1 MFFVTFHQSVS
12 NVYAYDD
19 DGNLLNPHS
28 PNVLDKDGDELRGI
42 YLEAASGYLYVV
54 SGGKK
59 TSKVHC
65 YQGSGTSYKQLSDFI
80 SPKHAD
86 SIDHPFAVAFDGS
99 GNCYVSNQD
108 TNVVAALAVSSDG
121 LKGTPEAVAAYLSA
135 LYPAGEFLQGTLVAS
150 SQADLPNAPQTK
162 GVQAVP
168 ATLGGLAVAL
178 DKKQEKVQNSV
189 RDVAFYSLD
198 YGGSA
203 LPLLF
208 VADEAAGLVRVYDPV
223 TGQLLRSSNQLN
235 SPVHLLIAGGTIYVG
250 AGDEVLSSPVPN
262 PYDPDAPTW
271 VFTPVAL
278 SPAPGGA
285 VSGMAFDAA
294 GNFHIAVRTNNLVM
308 KYDAQ
313 FGNGVEWVS
322 TPMPDNPE
330 FLLYVAG

>member
-121 LKGTPEAVAAYLSA
+121 LKGTPEAVAASLSA
-135 LYPAGEFLQGTLVAS
+135 LYPAGGCVQG
-150 SQADLPNAPQTK
+150 
-162 GVQAVP
+162 VP

-262 PYDPDAPTW
+262 PYDPDAPPW

>member
-1 MFFVTFHQSVS
+1 MFFVTFHQTVA

-19 DGNLLNPHS
+19 DGNLLNPQS
-28 PNVLDKDGDELRGI
+28 PNVLDKDGDELRGV
-42 YLEAASGYLYVV
+42 YLESSSGYLYVV

-59 TSKVHC
+59 TSKVRC
-65 YQGSGTSYKQLSDFI
+65 YQGSGTSYSQLSDFV

-86 SIDHPFAVAFDGS
+86 SVDHPFALAFDDG

-121 LKGTPEAVAAYLSA
+121 QKGTPEAVASYLSA
-135 LYPAGEFLQGTLVAS
+135 LYPAGTFLQGTLVAS
-150 SQADLPNAPQTK
+150 SLSDLPNTPQTK

-168 ATLGGLAVAL
+168 ATLGGLAV
-178 DKKQEKVQNSV
+178 DVKDGKVQNSV

-208 VADEAAGLVRVYDPV
+208 VADEAAGLVRVYDPA
-223 TGQLLRSSNQLN
+223 TGQLLRSSNQLS
-235 SPVHLLIAGGTIYVG
+235 SPVHLLIAGDTIYVG
-250 AGDEVLSSPVPN
+250 AGEQVLSSPVPN
-262 PYDPDAPTW
+262 PYDPGTPTW
-271 VFTPVAL
+271 VFKPLAL
-278 SPAPGGA
+278 SPAPGGS

-294 GNFHIAVRTNNLVM
+294 GNFHVAVRTKNLVM
-308 KYDAQ
+308 KYDSQ
-313 FGNGVEWVS
+313 FSNGVEWVS